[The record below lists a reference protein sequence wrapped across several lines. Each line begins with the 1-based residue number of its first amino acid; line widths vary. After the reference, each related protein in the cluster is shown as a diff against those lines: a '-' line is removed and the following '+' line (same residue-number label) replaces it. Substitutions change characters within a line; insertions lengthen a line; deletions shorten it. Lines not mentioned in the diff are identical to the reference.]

1 MAEKEQKW
9 LLTHDSHE
17 LKKGEVYTGES
28 LPLWLVGKAIPVGDQ
43 VLEVATPGDMKR
55 LQAELEEAKKQLA
68 ELQKKVK

>member
-28 LPLWLVGKAIPVGDQ
+28 LPL
-43 VLEVATPGDMKR
+43 
-55 LQAELEEAKKQLA
+55 
-68 ELQKKVK
+68 